1 MAQRTH
7 NIIISLSNFGHI
19 LACSILYLIA
29 LCILG
34 SAVWGIITDM
44 QSGAYSVYNL
54 LDEVALIVFSI
65 AVIDISKYLMI
76 EEVFGKDH
84 SAKRASETRESLTK
98 FAMIIGSALSLEGL
112 VLTIEV
118 AKQDVTKILFPIGL
132 LLAAIL
138 YIVGI
143 GIYYK
148 LSSSAENSAY

>member
-1 MAQRTH
+1 MTERTH
-7 NIIISLSNFGHI
+7 KITLALSNFGHSA
-19 LACSILYLIA
+19 ACLTLYLIA

-34 SAVWGIITDM
+34 SAIWGIICDFRSAT
-44 QSGAYSVYNL
+44 YSVYNL

-65 AVIDISKYLMI
+65 AVIDISKYLLI
-76 EEVFGKDH
+76 EEVLGKDH
-84 SAKRASETRESLTK
+84 SAKMTGEARDSLTK

-132 LLAAIL
+132 LFAATV

-143 GIYYK
+143 GVYYK
-148 LSSSAENSAY
+148 LSTGSER